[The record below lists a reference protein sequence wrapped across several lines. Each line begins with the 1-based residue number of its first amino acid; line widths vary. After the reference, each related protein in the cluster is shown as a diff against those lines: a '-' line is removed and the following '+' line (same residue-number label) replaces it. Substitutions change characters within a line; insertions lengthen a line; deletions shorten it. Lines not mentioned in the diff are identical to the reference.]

1 MRNARQELVIIR
13 ILSVSYS
20 HLNVSKPID
29 SAVDPNLRTGT
40 VSFGSLPLVT
50 LSYLSHSAYF
60 FLYTQIVADSC
71 EWLISYADKYVL
83 LRPLRWMMKPLA
95 TVPLEQESESSTII
109 FLVTDDVLRMP
120 LAYGH
125 RG

>member
-1 MRNARQELVIIR
+1 M
-13 ILSVSYS
+13 YP
-20 HLNVSKPID
+20 K
-29 SAVDPNLRTGT
+29 LRTGT

-60 FLYTQIVADSC
+60 YLYTQIVADSC

-95 TVPLEQESESSTII
+95 TAPLEQGSEYPGSG
-109 FLVTDDVLRMP
+109 VVLDCIDS
-120 LAYGH
+120 
-125 RG
+125 

>member
-1 MRNARQELVIIR
+1 M
-13 ILSVSYS
+13 YP
-20 HLNVSKPID
+20 K
-29 SAVDPNLRTGT
+29 LRTGT

-60 FLYTQIVADSC
+60 YLYTQIVADSC

-95 TVPLEQESESSTII
+95 TAPLEQESEYPGSG
-109 FLVTDDVLRMP
+109 VVLDCIDS
-120 LAYGH
+120 
-125 RG
+125 